1 MRKEGWLRMSQET
14 ASPLKTGSSV
24 RDGLLLFN
32 EGCGSADRP
41 ADSEGRP
48 GTIASAEEFPE
59 PRGHVTTGSSTNG
72 DLVRNQP
79 EPVDLGAGKGVGG
92 VLHGPTTRPKKHPV
106 SHRVQHKLR
115 SVGGDRGH
123 SVDSLPEACCASLVL
138 ACLFCR
144 CTELCLHLLGAL
156 SGCARPAC
164 HSCCL
169 VLCPGA
175 VPSAMNPP
183 RTCTATSTA
192 TLSSPAPV
200 TAACN
205 ACWHASS
212 ASSTECA
219 APASSSSAA
228 AAAAG
233 VTANPILVTQR
244 MDPIAPAGLAAA

>member
-123 SVDSLPEACCASLVL
+123 SVDSLPEGLVGPDLYILEPSLML
-138 ACLFCR
+138 IQ
-144 CTELCLHLLGAL
+144 GP
-156 SGCARPAC
+156 GKQ
-164 HSCCL
+164 
-169 VLCPGA
+169 CPTQ
-175 VPSAMNPP
+175 PSPPTPPP
-183 RTCTATSTA
+183 RSGRNTEQLTALWSRQVM
-192 TLSSPAPV
+192 LYPS
-200 TAACN
+200 
-205 ACWHASS
+205 
-212 ASSTECA
+212 E
-219 APASSSSAA
+219 
-228 AAAAG
+228 
-233 VTANPILVTQR
+233 QR
-244 MDPIAPAGLAAA
+244 